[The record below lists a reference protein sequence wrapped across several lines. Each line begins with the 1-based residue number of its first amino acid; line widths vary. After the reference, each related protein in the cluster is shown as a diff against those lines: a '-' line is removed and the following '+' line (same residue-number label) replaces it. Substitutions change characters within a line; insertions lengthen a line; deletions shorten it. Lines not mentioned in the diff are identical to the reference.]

1 MTVNIQH
8 ETAEVFRY
16 FKEICAI
23 PHGSGNMKA
32 ISDYCLGFAR
42 KNNLKAVRDR
52 AENVVIYKPGTMGY
66 ESSPPIILQGHLDM
80 VCQKIQ
86 ESKIDF
92 EKDGLEVYTDGDFI
106 KAKGTTLWQFLQ
118 ARNLPILPL
127 KRFLRPTRK

>member
-86 ESKIDF
+86 ESKISA
-92 EKDGLEVYTDGDFI
+92 GD
-106 KAKGTTLWQFLQ
+106 
-118 ARNLPILPL
+118 
-127 KRFLRPTRK
+127 